1 MNLFSNFFQ
10 TFNINRG
17 QVVGKI
23 GRTISKLTHGKV
35 TVPKIF
41 ALDPTAAHFESN
53 IYKGFETLSRTDA
66 DYVQV
71 IHTNAG
77 ILGLQ
82 SAVGTTDFFPNGGI
96 RQPGCEND
104 PLDENI
110 CSHIRSWEI
119 FQSAI
124 IEPFGFPG
132 VKCSSYDDFMTQDN
146 GGNCQTED
154 TTFLGHAGLPK

>member
-1 MNLFSNFFQ
+1 M
-10 TFNINRG
+10 I
-17 QVVGKI
+17 
-23 GRTISKLTHGKV
+23 
-35 TVPKIF
+35 PKIF
-41 ALDPTAAHFESN
+41 ALDPTTSHFESN
-53 IYKGFETLSRTDA
+53 IYKGFESLSRTDA
-66 DYVQV
+66 EYVQV

-82 SAVGTTDFFPNGGI
+82 NAVGTTDFFPNGGI

-110 CSHIRSWEI
+110 CSHNRSWEI

-124 IEPFGFPG
+124 VDPTGFPG
-132 VKCSSYDDFMTQDN
+132 VKCASYDDFMTQGN

-154 TTFLGHAGLPK
+154 TTYLGHAGLPK